1 MHCVPGVFFLIVALK
16 NEGEKLV
23 GNALGLLCLLGLR
36 KLERVYE
43 ACVSLEQN
51 FLFLLRLA
59 KSEKR
64 GENWYAMDNSRPS
77 ERKKYYINVCRPLIA
92 VPGCDRRASVCQM
105 KYEQVSVSTLS
116 SPTWSWFDTSET
128 ERDTSEI
135 KTTM

>member
-1 MHCVPGVFFLIVALK
+1 MLCIPGVFFLTVALK

-23 GNALGLLCLLGLR
+23 GNALELLRSLRLR
-36 KLERVYE
+36 KIVYE
-43 ACVSLEQN
+43 ECVFLGQN

-92 VPGCDRRASVCQM
+92 VPGCDRRASICQM
-105 KYEQVSVSTLS
+105 KYRHVSVSTLS
-116 SPTWSWFDTSET
+116 IPTQSWFAP
-128 ERDTSEI
+128 
-135 KTTM
+135 